1 MAGQAEASSSALTA
15 SAGSSTYDVFL
26 NFRGKDTGKTF
37 TGHLY
42 QALNREGI
50 HVFMDSYKIR
60 EGEEIGP
67 TLLDAIQRSK
77 LSIPVFSRGYADSK
91 WCLMELV
98 KILECHRSNRQLV
111 LPIFFDVDPSDV
123 GHQTGSFEE
132 AFRNHEKKH
141 EAHITEQW
149 RDALREVKQLK
160 GWVLGEVENGNESK
174 LVERVV
180 KEVLRETSSKC
191 LSDVKYYIGLESFV
205 NHLPSLLITGSKDVC
220 SIRICGISGIGK
232 KDKEAECVTVKE
244 LMEKPLNSFS
254 NTNYYIEGKITK
266 LENEISWYNA
276 CKDCNK
282 KVQFRRGT
290 AICDRCGNDDTR
302 YTKKYW
308 GSFNVIDSTGT
319 IFITLFDAIK
329 AITRCSATE
338 YAKSLK
344 KLQYQKKL
352 QSCLSKNYRFY
363 FKMDE
368 KNKSRLASK
377 SIVADVIA
385 DVIEEGDADTNII
398 IDVEE
403 LPNKKYKKI
412 KIAKD

>member
-26 NFRGKDTGKTF
+26 NFRGKDTRKTF
-37 TGHLY
+37 TGHLF

-50 HVFMDSYKIR
+50 HVFMDYKMR

-77 LSIPVFSRGYADSK
+77 LSIPVFSRGYADSE

-98 KILECHRSNRQLV
+98 KILECRRSNRQLV
-111 LPIFFDVDPSDV
+111 LPIFLDVDPSDV
-123 GHQTGSFEE
+123 EHQTGSFEE
-132 AFRNHEKKH
+132 AFRNHEKKY
-141 EAHITEQW
+141 EAHLTEQW

-180 KEVLRETSSKC
+180 
-191 LSDVKYYIGLESFV
+191 
-205 NHLPSLLITGSKDVC
+205 NHLPSLLKTGSKDVC
-220 SIRICGISGIGK
+220 SNGICGISGIEK
-232 KDKEAECVTVKE
+232 KDKEAERVTVKE
-244 LMEKPLNSFS
+244 LMEKPLSSFS
-254 NTNYYIEGKITK
+254 NTYYYIEGKITK
-266 LENEISWYNA
+266 LENETPWYNA

-308 GSFNVIDSTGT
+308 GRFNVIDSTGT
-319 IFITLFDAIK
+319 IFITLFDDIK
-329 AITRCSATE
+329 VITGCSATE

-352 QSCLSKNYRFY
+352 HSCLSKNYRFY

-368 KNKSRLASK
+368 KNKSSRTSK
-377 SIVADVIA
+377 SIVADA
-385 DVIEEGDADTNII
+385 IEEGDADTNII
-398 IDVEE
+398 TDVEE

-412 KIAKD
+412 KIVKD

>member
-160 GWVLGEVENGNESK
+160 GWVLGEVENG
-174 LVERVV
+174 
-180 KEVLRETSSKC
+180 
-191 LSDVKYYIGLESFV
+191 
-205 NHLPSLLITGSKDVC
+205 
-220 SIRICGISGIGK
+220 ICGISGIGK

-344 KLQYQKKL
+344 KLQLQYQKKL